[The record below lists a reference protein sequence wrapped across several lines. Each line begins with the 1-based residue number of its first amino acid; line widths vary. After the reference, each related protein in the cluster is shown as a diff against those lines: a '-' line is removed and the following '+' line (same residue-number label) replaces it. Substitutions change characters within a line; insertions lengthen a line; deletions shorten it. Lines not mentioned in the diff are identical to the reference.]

1 MYVPNTPIGLSGS
14 DKKATL
20 SIGRNQ
26 APPKTSNPGFHIPKT
41 GLMSTTAGFFVI
53 NGLEFSEIE
62 PVN

>member
-1 MYVPNTPIGLSGS
+1 MFRILQLGCLGRT
-14 DKKATL
+14 KKRL
-20 SIGRNQ
+20 LVLVGIKLH
-26 APPKTSNPGFHIPKT
+26 PKTSNPGFHIPKT